1 MESLCVLEV
10 FKSHGSIAR
19 INSSER
25 RKKVSDGRSEIKAS
39 KIRCVKERDKR
50 FLNEKFGENR
60 Y

>member
-1 MESLCVLEV
+1 VLEV

-39 KIRCVKERDKR
+39 KIRCVKERDKQ